1 MRCRR
6 TSWIVTPSIS
16 RCQIS
21 ATSSWP
27 LGTTGGACMPNV
39 TPLTYASLSLLGWLV
54 DTLADRAGVS
64 RLDVITDMRQAV
76 HDWEAENL
84 RPGS

>member
-1 MRCRR
+1 
-6 TSWIVTPSIS
+6 
-16 RCQIS
+16 
-21 ATSSWP
+21 
-27 LGTTGGACMPNV
+27 MPNV